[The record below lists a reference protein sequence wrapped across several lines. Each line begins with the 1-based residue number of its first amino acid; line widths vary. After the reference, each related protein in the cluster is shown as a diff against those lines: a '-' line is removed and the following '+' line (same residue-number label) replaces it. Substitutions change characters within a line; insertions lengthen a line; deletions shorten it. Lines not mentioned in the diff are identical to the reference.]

1 MHVPMELSKVLI
13 TEFSGDQYI
22 FLREKDGERTFPIV
36 IGINEALAI
45 DRRLKGQATP
55 RPMTHELMANVI
67 DSLGGHLEK
76 IHIDDLRHLDPDDPR
91 QTFIA
96 TIFIRRGEQIVE
108 VDSRPSDAIALGAA
122 FETPIFVAESVLDGV
137 LNITPQHRIQM
148 LREHQKILASR
159 IEELGERILDE
170 DFVAQAP
177 KEVIEKARE
186 HLDRMKA
193 EHEAIQRVLKMFG

>member
-22 FLREKDGERTFPIV
+22 FLREKGGERTFPIV

-55 RPMTHELMANVI
+55 RPMTHELLASVI
-67 DSLGGHLEK
+67 DGLGGHLEK
-76 IHIDDLRHLDPDDPR
+76 IHIDDLRHLDPGDSR

-96 TIFIRRGEQIVE
+96 TIFIRRGQQIIE
-108 VDSRPSDAIALGAA
+108 VDSRPSDAIALGAG

-137 LNITPQHRIQM
+137 LNITPEHRIQM
-148 LREHQKILASR
+148 LKEHRPSEMMISWGL
-159 IEELGERILDE
+159 
-170 DFVAQAP
+170 
-177 KEVIEKARE
+177 
-186 HLDRMKA
+186 
-193 EHEAIQRVLKMFG
+193 